1 MFSENPSLKWIF
13 FNSLKKDNFV
23 LPVHW
28 MKTYI
33 LFCLL
38 IWNGLPCG
46 TPKHFEVLETITE
59 KIIPGRRESPSYV
72 QYKVVLVTARN
83 SERLEF
89 LHLWVNKK
97 SISLKIHLKN
107 RDQSTKEFGR
117 GDTLLLYATLFPGI
131 MEAEEE
137 KRCVPEEVKKAAS
150 PVLEYTLGKK
160 KNYREILFDT
170 IETQVNR

>member
-1 MFSENPSLKWIF
+1 
-13 FNSLKKDNFV
+13 
-23 LPVHW
+23 

-38 IWNGLPCG
+38 IWCSLPCG
-46 TPKHFEVLETITE
+46 TPKHFEVLETAAE

-83 SERLEF
+83 SERMKF
-89 LHLWVNKK
+89 SHLWVKQK

-107 RDQSTKEFGR
+107 RDQSAQKFGR
-117 GDTLLLYATLFPGI
+117 GDTLVLYAALFREI
-131 MEAEEE
+131 METEEE
-137 KRCVPEEVKKAAS
+137 KRTVPEEVKKTAS
-150 PVLEYTLGKK
+150 PVLEYTVGKK
-160 KNYREILFDT
+160 TNYREILFDT